1 MSVVLPQFVFH
12 IADSMNVAAIIRR
25 ISERTIREINLI
37 YGPPLDAKT
46 IAPTLRPLRQPERR
60 YYKITAHTG
69 GFLAEILTGR
79 LKMVA
84 QAMPEWSFYVQPLVG
99 NFISPGETLV
109 LAEVPE
115 KDTDAPFP
123 ARMGRV
129 LEGAFDVGDFRSY
142 EQDVLFGV
150 RQLVDIAIKAIS
162 PAVNDPT
169 TAINCLNHLGV
180 IVGRQAQAPPRSLAA
195 LNAPP
200 NLYLKDFPFSVMV
213 DMAFDQIFQWGKQD
227 PVVTRHLLSSLYDV
241 VLVTRH
247 SEYLQV
253 LQKQVADMEIE
264 QLNYPLAEQRQLVR
278 ERWQQLML
286 LFNLS
291 A

>member
-1 MSVVLPQFVFH
+1 
-12 IADSMNVAAIIRR
+12 
-25 ISERTIREINLI
+25 
-37 YGPPLDAKT
+37 
-46 IAPTLRPLRQPERR
+46 
-60 YYKITAHTG
+60 
-69 GFLAEILTGR
+69 
-79 LKMVA
+79 
-84 QAMPEWSFYVQPLVG
+84 
-99 NFISPGETLV
+99 
-109 LAEVPE
+109 
-115 KDTDAPFP
+115 
-123 ARMGRV
+123 
-129 LEGAFDVGDFRSY
+129 
-142 EQDVLFGV
+142 
-150 RQLVDIAIKAIS
+150 
-162 PAVNDPT
+162 
-169 TAINCLNHLGV
+169 V